1 MLEFDKFQSDNRSTG
16 MLRLDISPDRED
28 WETLQLY
35 QGAEFKTGTWT
46 HEQFVLDS
54 GTYFRFVSDTS
65 GLFYPQ
71 FIDNILVTE
80 IP

>member
-1 MLEFDKFQSDNRSTG
+1 MSVSSAYAQTPELF
-16 MLRLDISPDRED
+16 LDVPEGK
-28 WETLQLY
+28 QV
-35 QGAEFKTGTWT
+35 WT

-65 GLFYPQ
+65 GFFYPQ